1 MERPI
6 QKPIGT
12 NLQELDTPALFIDSL
27 GVLNNW
33 AILKSKVEN
42 AGKNLRSNASA
53 YRTPALAHFVGIEAI
68 YVDTLSEGLC
78 FAEAGI
84 KDILV
89 GRIPRPDQLGLLKS
103 LEAQCN
109 LTVCLSSLDELK
121 LLSQSRRESV
131 NAISVLFR
139 IALDQLDLGLEP
151 NKELMDILCE
161 DPVGSKNICKGV
173 FFRITGCL
181 TDPLQAGLD
190 QWLEMLDE
198 RLGKLRETDRSI
210 VAFHNNPS
218 ESLIFSPFVTEII
231 EDKFLLRD
239 NGLSPDQSGT
249 MGVISSVTS
258 NPEPHLAL
266 IDCGQKA
273 IAVDRGLPSVSG
285 SRKRHVER
293 MSAEH
298 GFLIID
304 PQEDRVRLGERVI
317 LSPADAG
324 DTFNIY
330 DYVNVMN
337 NERLSA
343 VWRIESRGKYS

>member
-1 MERPI
+1 MPYS
-6 QKPIGT
+6 PIG
-12 NLQELDTPALFIDSL
+12 QSKWDLDTPALLIDRDKL
-27 GVLNNW
+27 DCNILTMAARCKENGVDWRPHTKGHKNP
-33 AILKSKVEN
+33 AI
-42 AGKNLRSNASA
+42 
-53 YRTPALAHFVGIEAI
+53 AHLCIEAGAI
-68 YVDTLSEGLC
+68 GVTCAKLSE
-78 FAEAGI
+78 AEVMAAAGI

-89 GRIPRPDQLGLLKS
+89 GRIPRSDELGLLKS

-151 NKELMDILCE
+151 NEELMDILCE

-190 QWLEMLDE
+190 QWLEMLDK